1 MTFIINK
8 CIPQELSFLITS
20 STIRWEDI
28 KAQIQGDT
36 FIMQVTQVIHN
47 GVSVPKRKTLH
58 QEAWNIKVGWW
69 FLNLHLLI
77 FFPTT
82 RIPWDSFGRSGKFT
96 TYQRLGSLR
105 SIFLVVFPLKP
116 YMERTAHTS
125 SGSIMVVQ
133 QCHQSKKCSKIEML
147 HWMISRVL

>member
-58 QEAWNIKVGWW
+58 QEAWKYK
-69 FLNLHLLI
+69 
-77 FFPTT
+77 
-82 RIPWDSFGRSGKFT
+82 GR
-96 TYQRLGSLR
+96 
-105 SIFLVVFPLKP
+105 LVVPKSSSINLFPYHKNT
-116 YMERTAHTS
+116 M
-125 SGSIMVVQ
+125 G
-133 QCHQSKKCSKIEML
+133 
-147 HWMISRVL
+147 